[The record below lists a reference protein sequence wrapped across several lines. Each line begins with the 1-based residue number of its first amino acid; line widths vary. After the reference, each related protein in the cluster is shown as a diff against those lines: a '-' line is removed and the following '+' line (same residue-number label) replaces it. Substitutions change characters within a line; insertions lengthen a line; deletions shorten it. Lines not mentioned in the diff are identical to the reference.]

1 MPRPKTS
8 GRDRKTCDRKLRKAA
23 AGAKTE
29 GNDVAS
35 SQARAPSDMAV
46 EEMLVESLIRDLNE
60 ARKLAFSKGRPTAA
74 VDATLAMRQ
83 LLLLLPDKPGRPP
96 SLHKPG
102 RGPAPP
108 AKFDGNYNDAV
119 RRLALLLR
127 LAAKERA
134 EEADGANGQKRDRP
148 S

>member
-8 GRDRKTCDRKLRKAA
+8 GRDRKTCDRKLRKAG

-60 ARKLAFSKGRPTAA
+60 ARKLAFSKGRSTAA
-74 VDATLAMRQ
+74 VTATLAMRQ
-83 LLLLLPDKPGRPP
+83 LLCLLPDKPGR
-96 SLHKPG
+96 
-102 RGPAPP
+102 
-108 AKFDGNYNDAV
+108 
-119 RRLALLLR
+119 
-127 LAAKERA
+127 
-134 EEADGANGQKRDRP
+134 RP
-148 S
+148 SSLMQFPLVWQRSPASWPANARRGRS

>member
-8 GRDRKTCDRKLRKAA
+8 GRNRKPRKAA

-29 GNDVAS
+29 GGAAAS
-35 SQARAPSDMAV
+35 QPLAPSDIATAV
-46 EEMLVESLIRDLNE
+46 EMTIEDLIRGLND
-60 ARKLAFSKGRPTAA
+60 ARQLAIKRGRAAAA
-74 VDATLAMRQ
+74 VNATVEMGRLMR
-83 LLLLLPDKPGRPP
+83 LLPDKPGRPP

-102 RGPAPP
+102 RSPAPP
-108 AKFDGNYNDAV
+108 AKFDGNYNEAA
-119 RRLALLLR
+119 RRIALLLR